1 MAAPAPGVHD
11 LDHSV
16 DSPED
21 TTCPLPFPYDTL
33 PAPARP
39 PSRALRAR
47 EALFRQGDRARGPWF
62 VHTGELALERH
73 EPGGRRLL
81 LHRARAGSVIAEAS
95 LFADRYHCDAIA
107 RRDAEVTLLER
118 EALLERFGTDADFAR
133 ALAESF
139 AREIQRLRRRI
150 ELVGIP
156 GAEARVLEA
165 VRDGLLADTDVRGLA
180 DLIGLSAEA
189 TSRAL
194 GALARRGVLVQEGR
208 GRYRLEQ
215 AVKGSARTSS
225 R

>member
-11 LDHSV
+11 LDHSME
-16 DSPED
+16 SRED
-21 TTCPLPFPYDTL
+21 TTCPLPFPYDVL
-33 PAPARP
+33 PAPARQR
-39 PSRALRAR
+39 SRTLFAG
-47 EALFRQGDRARGPWF
+47 EALFRQGDRVRGPWF
-62 VHTGELALERH
+62 VHVGELALERH

-95 LFADRYHCDAIA
+95 LFADRYHCDAVA
-107 RRDAEVTLLER
+107 RRDAEVTLLAR
-118 EALLERFGTDADFAR
+118 EPLLERFGTDSAFAR
-133 ALAESF
+133 ALTESF
-139 AREIQRLRRRI
+139 AREIQRLRRQV

-165 VRDGLLADTDVRGLA
+165 VRDGLLDGTDVRGLA

-208 GRYRLEQ
+208 GRYRLEP
-215 AVKGSARTSS
+215 AVKGSARPPT